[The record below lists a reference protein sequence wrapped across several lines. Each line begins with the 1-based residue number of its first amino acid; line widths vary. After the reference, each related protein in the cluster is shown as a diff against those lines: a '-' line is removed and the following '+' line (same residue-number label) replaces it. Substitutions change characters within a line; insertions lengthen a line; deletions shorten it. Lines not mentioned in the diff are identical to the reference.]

1 MKLSEIVLYIKSAK
15 NKAEKIDRLKEH
27 DSPELRI
34 LLKGS
39 YDPKIKWL
47 PELSGIKYKK
57 SKKKK
62 FESNLIDI
70 TKTLYNYVET
80 PPNLN
85 LLEEKKKIFVSVLE
99 TLYKD
104 DAELLMSVI
113 NKSIKSDYKIS
124 IPIVK
129 EALGWN
135 KDYNRRL

>member
-1 MKLSEIVLYIKSAK
+1 MKLSEIVLYIKSGK
-15 NKAEKIDRLKEH
+15 NKAEKIKRLKEH
-27 DSPELRI
+27 NSTELRI

-47 PELSGIKYKK
+47 PNLSGIKYKK
-57 SKKKK
+57 SRKKKS
-62 FESNLIDI
+62 ESNLIDI
-70 TKTLYNYVET
+70 TKTLYNYVDT
-80 PPNLN
+80 PLNLN

-104 DAELLMSVI
+104 DAALLMSVI

-129 EALGWN
+129 EALNWN
-135 KDYNRRL
+135 NNYSRRE

>member
-15 NKAEKIDRLKEH
+15 NKAEKINRLKEY

-47 PELSGIKYKK
+47 PDLSGIKYKK
-57 SKKKK
+57 SRKKKS
-62 FESNLIDI
+62 ESNLMDI
-70 TKTLYNYVET
+70 TKTLYNYVDT
-80 PPNLN
+80 PLNLN

-104 DAELLMSVI
+104 DAALLMSVI

-129 EALGWN
+129 EALNWN
-135 KDYNRRL
+135 NNYSRRE

>member
-1 MKLSEIVLYIKSAK
+1 MKLSEIVLYIESGK
-15 NKAEKIDRLKEH
+15 NKAEKIKRLKEH

-47 PELSGIKYKK
+47 SDLSGIKYKK
-57 SKKKK
+57 SRKKKS
-62 FESNLIDI
+62 ESNLIDI
-70 TKTLYNYVET
+70 TKTLYNYVDT
-80 PPNLN
+80 PQNLN

-104 DAELLMSVI
+104 DAALLMSVI

-129 EALGWN
+129 EALNWN
-135 KDYNRRL
+135 NNYSRRE